1 MTDVNEFLIRHG
13 PSVLFAMV
21 FVEQAGLPLPSAPWL
36 LAGGALIGIGK
47 MNWLAA
53 LVAASLGSLFADMI
67 WFYVGRYYGDRVLRL
82 LCRISLEP
90 DTCVR
95 RTQSIFANNGL
106 RGIVIAKFIPG
117 LSTMAPPMAG
127 SGGMRARRFV
137 LYDGLGSLLYC
148 GCFILVGALF
158 SRQLAQVLKALGSL
172 GFGALA
178 VVGGLFALYIGYKFY
193 QRRRLLRELRM
204 ARITV
209 DELHELQAAGE
220 NPIIL
225 DLRSRAA
232 LAEDSLVIRGA
243 RYVIMEDVKHWLSEI
258 PPDREVV
265 LYCSCPNEVSSAQVA
280 LQLRRHG
287 IARVRP
293 LLGGIDAWRERNY
306 PLETH
311 VQFSAAGPG
320 TGGTPPAAAPLPSG
334 ISEGPLK
341 P

>member
-1 MTDVNEFLIRHG
+1 MNDVHEFLIRHG
-13 PSVLFAMV
+13 PAVLFAMV

-53 LVAASLGSLFADMI
+53 LAAAATGSLFADMI
-67 WFYVGRYYGDRVLRL
+67 WFYVGRYYGHRVLRL
-82 LCRISLEP
+82 LCGLSLEP

-117 LSTMAPPMAG
+117 LSTLAPPMAG
-127 SGGMRARRFV
+127 SGGMRATRFFI
-137 LYDGLGSLLYC
+137 YDGLGSLLYC
-148 GCFILVGALF
+148 GSFILVGALF

-178 VVGGLFALYIGYKFY
+178 VVGGLFALYIGYKYF
-193 QRRRLLRELRM
+193 QRQRLLRELRM

-209 DELHELQAAGE
+209 DELHQLQAAGE

-232 LAEDSLVIRGA
+232 LEEDSLVIRGA
-243 RYVIMEDVKHWLSEI
+243 RYVIMEDVKRWQSEI

-265 LYCSCPNEVSSAQVA
+265 LYCSCPNEVSSARVA
-280 LQLRRHG
+280 LLLRRNG

-306 PLETH
+306 PLDPH
-311 VQFSAAGPG
+311 VQFIAVVPE
-320 TGGTPPAAAPLPSG
+320 TGGTPPAPEPLPPRFSAG
-334 ISEGPLK
+334 GSTP
-341 P
+341 